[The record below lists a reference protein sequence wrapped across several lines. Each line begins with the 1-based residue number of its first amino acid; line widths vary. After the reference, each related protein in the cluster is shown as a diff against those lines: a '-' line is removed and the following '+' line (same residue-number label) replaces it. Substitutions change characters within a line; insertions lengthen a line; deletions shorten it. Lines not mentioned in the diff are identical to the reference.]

1 MWPDVGVK
9 SSPKFPKS
17 CSKSSTCIRV
27 RFFKI
32 AQKVGNQNGYICEFY
47 CLPEISKIAQCGH
60 TGQRE
65 KMEPKSF
72 LIHSARSCRWMPRDE
87 KGDENDKFRRKM
99 SKIKFDFA
107 ANPSK
112 AIFDLL
118 DCLKTPTHKI
128 SLSPVLFDC
137 SPLLSLFLSYSVSY
151 KCDQTRFAEISPLW
165 QFFTVYFLL
174 GKMLS
179 LLWQFVKLLG
189 KFSLL
194 KMAKY

>member
-17 CSKSSTCIRV
+17 CSKSRCCSTCIRV

-137 SPLLSLFLSYSVSY
+137 SPLLSLFFILF
-151 KCDQTRFAEISPLW
+151 C
-165 QFFTVYFLL
+165 LL
-174 GKMLS
+174 
-179 LLWQFVKLLG
+179 
-189 KFSLL
+189 
-194 KMAKY
+194 